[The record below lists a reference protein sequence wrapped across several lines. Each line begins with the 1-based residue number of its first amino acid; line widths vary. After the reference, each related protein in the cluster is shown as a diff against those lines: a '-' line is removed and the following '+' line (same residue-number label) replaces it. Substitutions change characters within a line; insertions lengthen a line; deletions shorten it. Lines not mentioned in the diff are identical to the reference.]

1 MSLFSLLHKVFP
13 RSFRKDPDNFVKLQ
27 EKLGYFFKDTSLL
40 KQALTHRSSLQQG
53 ETSNERLEFLGDSI
67 LGLLISFF
75 LYKNFPDKSEG
86 ELTKLKA
93 TLVSEPSLNLVAS
106 SIGLGRYIFLSAE
119 AEKSGGR
126 EKASIISDAFEAIV
140 GAIFLDGGLTQAKKV
155 VQDQVFSRFS
165 ELTDESIFY
174 NYKGELL
181 EYLQA
186 RELSLPRYEVMEEE
200 GPDHQKI
207 FTIAVVIKGK
217 KMGVGKGTSKKD
229 AEQSAA
235 KEALEKIKENS
246 SNQNLKIE
254 DPDR

>member
-1 MSLFSLLHKVFP
+1 
-13 RSFRKDPDNFVKLQ
+13 
-27 EKLGYFFKDTSLL
+27 
-40 KQALTHRSSLQQG
+40 
-53 ETSNERLEFLGDSI
+53 LEFLGDSI

-75 LYKNFPDKSEG
+75 LYENFPDKSEG

-106 SIGLGRYIFLSAE
+106 SIGLGRYIFLSVE
-119 AEKSGGR
+119 EEKSGGR

-140 GAIFLDGGLTQAKKV
+140 GAIFVDGGLTQAKKV
-155 VQDQVFSRFS
+155 VQGQVFSRFS

-186 RELSLPRYEVMEEE
+186 REVCLPRYEVMEEE

-217 KMGVGKGTSKKD
+217 KMGVGMGASKKD
-229 AEQSAA
+229 AEQNAA
-235 KEALEKIKENS
+235 KEALKRIGENS
-246 SNQNLKIE
+246 YNQKPEIK
-254 DPDR
+254 DPNR

>member
-13 RSFRKDPDNFVKLQ
+13 KSLRKGSANFRELQ
-27 EKLGYFFKDTSLL
+27 EELGYFFKDPSLL
-40 KQALTHRSSLQQG
+40 KKALTHRSSLQQG
-53 ETSNERLEFLGDSI
+53 GTSNERLEFLGDSI

-75 LYKNFPDKSEG
+75 LYENFPDKSEG

-106 SIGLGRYIFLSAE
+106 TIGLGRYIFLSAE
-119 AEKSGGR
+119 EEKSGGR

-140 GAIFLDGGLTQAKKV
+140 GAIFVDGGLTQAKKV
-155 VQDQVFSRFS
+155 VQGQVFSRFS

>member
-1 MSLFSLLHKVFP
+1 MNFLSLLHKVFP
-13 RSFRKDPDNFVKLQ
+13 KSFRKGNDDFGELRDR
-27 EKLGYFFKDTSLL
+27 LGYFFKDSSLL
-40 KQALTHRSSLQQG
+40 KQALTHRSSLQEG

-106 SIGLGRYIFLSAE
+106 SLGLGKYIFLSAE
-119 AEKSGGR
+119 EEKSGGR
-126 EKASIISDAFEAIV
+126 EKASIISDAFEAII
-140 GAIFLDGGLTQAKKV
+140 GAIFLDGGLNQAEKV
-155 VQDQVFSRFS
+155 VQGQIFSRFS
-165 ELTDESIFY
+165 DLTHESIFY

-186 RELSLPRYEVMEEE
+186 TDLGLPRYEVMEEE

-207 FTIAVVIKGK
+207 FTIAVIIKGK

-235 KEALEKIKENS
+235 KEALERIKENS
-246 SNQNLKIE
+246 FHQKPKVGESN
-254 DPDR
+254 R